1 MRGLGL
7 LPYSNCV
14 HYDAEPARRMEY
26 HRLVGE
32 GMRAGYAAE
41 DGVALHF
48 CGTRLQRVLS
58 SRPGAHAYH
67 VYTAGA
73 EVLEDPLEVDYL
85 AGKPTIEQVAAA

>member
-1 MRGLGL
+1 L

-14 HYDAEPARRMEY
+14 HYDVEPARRVEY
-26 HRLVGE
+26 HRLVG
-32 GMRAGYAAE
+32 E

-58 SRPGAHAYH
+58 SRPGAHAYR

-73 EVLEDPLEVDYL
+73 KVLKDPLEVDCL
-85 AGKPTIEQVAAA
+85 AGKPTIKQVAAA